1 MLVESVG
8 TSIVVGKLR
17 GGSFSNIKDANLEK
31 WYFFVSG
38 FFVEFAAVYL
48 ASKGV
53 SFFTENIIF
62 VHFLS
67 YLLLFIG
74 IYFNRSILAFK
85 IIFVGIFLNF
95 FVIMANGGQMPV
107 SGELMVNIGLIDN
120 MMNIRDG
127 KIITHTLIND
137 HTVFKYLGDIFVLG
151 KPYPRPKI
159 FSIGDVIMALGVFIY
174 IQEIMIKK
182 AAIKK
187 LKKEKTVQYMK

>member
-17 GGSFSNIKDANLEK
+17 GGSFSNIKDASLEK

-38 FFVEFAAVYL
+38 FLVEFTTVFM

-53 SFFTENIIF
+53 NFFIENILFI
-62 VHFLS
+62 HCLS
-67 YLLLFIG
+67 YLLLFTG
-74 IYFNRSILAFK
+74 IYFNRSILAFR
-85 IIFVGIFLNF
+85 IVFIGIFLNF
-95 FVIMANGGQMPV
+95 LVIMANSGQMPV
-107 SGELMVNIGLIDN
+107 SGEAMVNIGLIDN
-120 MMNIRDG
+120 MLEIRDG
-127 KIITHTLIND
+127 KIITHTLMNS

-159 FSIGDVIMALGVFIY
+159 FSLGDVIMALGIFIY

-182 AAIKK
+182 F
-187 LKKEKTVQYMK
+187 KKEKTVQYME